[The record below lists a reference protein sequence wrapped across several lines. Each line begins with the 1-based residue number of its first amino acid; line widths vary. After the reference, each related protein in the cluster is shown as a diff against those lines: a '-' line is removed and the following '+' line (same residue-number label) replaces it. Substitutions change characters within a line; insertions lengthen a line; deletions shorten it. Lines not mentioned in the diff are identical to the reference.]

1 MYYWPERK
9 NQRLKNYDYSS
20 SGYYFV
26 TFCTK
31 NRIDYF
37 GEIEDGEMVLNDY
50 GKIVNENIRD
60 IQIHFSDA
68 DVDEYVVM
76 PNHITML

>member
-1 MYYWPERK
+1 
-9 NQRLKNYDYSS
+9 
-20 SGYYFV
+20 V